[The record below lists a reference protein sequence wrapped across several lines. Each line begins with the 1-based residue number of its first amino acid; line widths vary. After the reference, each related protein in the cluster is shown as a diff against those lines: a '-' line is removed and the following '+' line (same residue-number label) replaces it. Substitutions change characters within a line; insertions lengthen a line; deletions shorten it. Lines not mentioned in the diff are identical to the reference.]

1 MLKKARRRTLAKRL
15 DILAKKHRKKSDE
28 ASQIRLKKL
37 AAIRR
42 KIYKEQISQKKD
54 FLQKK
59 AKRQFSN
66 SIHVYE
72 DDPSIREKAMSE
84 KEISSQDT
92 NENDAENSARMP
104 GQLFRQKKACKNCGK
119 KFNTYEELFDHIEM
133 KRVRMK
139 RRQVPRSSYVPKIG
153 SYYLICKWP
162 DCCYNTHSLENFNEH
177 MRKKHDDVSRTK
189 MLTVYAPYGTENNAD
204 DLHVCDRCNLILSQ
218 HKHLLRHKETCVG
231 KKFIIC
237 DICGDEFRDSVSY
250 IEHVAD
256 VHKPPSSFVELN
268 SFKEGSDPS
277 TNPEIVGQRLAD
289 DVLEARLAR
298 TKTRFKTYARFYAT
312 LTNLDEVLN
321 DENLADITEI
331 LKHEKRV
338 NGTIKFFLSA
348 VVILSRVKDDG
359 DKEFRFSR
367 LRSSKDF
374 EIGTSSTIKM
384 TVEDHVTISFENLW
398 MVAEHLGE
406 QGSGMIKK

>member
-1 MLKKARRRTLAKRL
+1 M
-15 DILAKKHRKKSDE
+15 
-28 ASQIRLKKL
+28 
-37 AAIRR
+37 
-42 KIYKEQISQKKD
+42 
-54 FLQKK
+54 
-59 AKRQFSN
+59 
-66 SIHVYE
+66 
-72 DDPSIREKAMSE
+72 
-84 KEISSQDT
+84 
-92 NENDAENSARMP
+92 
-104 GQLFRQKKACKNCGK
+104 
-119 KFNTYEELFDHIEM
+119 
-133 KRVRMK
+133 
-139 RRQVPRSSYVPKIG
+139 
-153 SYYLICKWP
+153 
-162 DCCYNTHSLENFNEH
+162 
-177 MRKKHDDVSRTK
+177 
-189 MLTVYAPYGTENNAD
+189 
-204 DLHVCDRCNLILSQ
+204 
-218 HKHLLRHKETCVG
+218 G

-406 QGSGMIKK
+406 QGSGMIKKWLKVSSWEPFL